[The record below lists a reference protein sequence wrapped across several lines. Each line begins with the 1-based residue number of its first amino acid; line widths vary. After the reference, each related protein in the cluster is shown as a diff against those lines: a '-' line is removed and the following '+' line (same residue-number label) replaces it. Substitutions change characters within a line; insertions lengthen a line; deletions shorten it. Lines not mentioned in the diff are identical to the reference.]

1 MMITIIS
8 ATNRPN
14 SNTLKVAQKYS
25 QLMEKQGVKSE
36 LLSLESLPH
45 DFIFTDMY
53 GKRSDNFQQLLDKC
67 IIPAQKF
74 AIVVP
79 EYNGSYAGIL
89 KSFLD
94 AIPPE
99 INKGKKVVLIGVSS
113 GRAGNIRGLDHLT
126 SVLHHLGMHVHPN
139 KLPISS
145 VLTMIDS
152 DGNLVDE
159 KTLLVLENQTIEFLK
174 W

>member
-1 MMITIIS
+1 MITIIS

-53 GKRSDNFQQLLDKC
+53 GKRSDNFQQLLDKY

-74 AIVVP
+74 VIVVP

-94 AIPPE
+94 AIHPD

-113 GRAGNIRGLDHLT
+113 GRAGNIRGMDHLT
-126 SVLHHLGMHVHPN
+126 SVLHHLAMHVHPN

-145 VLTMIDS
+145 VLAMMDAE
-152 DGNLVDE
+152 GNLVDE
-159 KTLLVLENQTIEFLK
+159 KTLKVLENQIVEFIN